1 MQDESRRASSAAR
14 RRQETKQQTKDARE
28 KFARAMARAEFGRFY
43 WNDELDS
50 QLRKALQR
58 RPARP
63 AR

>member
-1 MQDESRRASSAAR
+1 MQDEDRRAAPAR
-14 RRQETKQQTKDARE
+14 RRQDTNQQTKDARE

-58 RPARP
+58 RPAKPVR
-63 AR
+63 